1 MNRELR
7 YENGNPSKEWV
18 ITVGDGMKVDGPIL
32 VTLVKRGPA
41 KVKTKYSGRT
51 VVLTFNRVADGKA
64 VVNVSEGK
72 RPLIGGPAAVIME

>member
-1 MNRELR
+1 MELR

-18 ITVGDGMKVDGPIL
+18 VTMPKDGMKVDGPIL
-32 VTLVKRGPA
+32 ITLVKRGPA
-41 KVKTKYSGRT
+41 KVKAKYSGRT

-72 RPLIGGPAAVIME
+72 RPLLGGPAAVIME